1 VGEKAI
7 ENPIER
13 GNIGQIDFKYEAI
26 PPRDS
31 MALRHLRNLLCQVGD
46 FGKLSWQGRIRTN
59 AMRGYPK
66 AAGLRSHAF
75 IFHELIGVRK
85 EFWVPLRFAG
95 ISITEERR
103 SGVIQACL
111 ASPGFHRRGCERS

>member
-1 VGEKAI
+1 MKSAGTILIGLPRSKVTSTPKPYALPTAAI
-7 ENPIER
+7 
-13 GNIGQIDFKYEAI
+13 AI
-26 PPRDS
+26 ARP
-31 MALRHLRNLLCQVGD
+31 L
-46 FGKLSWQGRIRTN
+46 
-59 AMRGYPK
+59 
-66 AAGLRSHAF
+66 SHAF

-85 EFWVPLRFAG
+85 EFWVPLKFAG